1 MKHPI
6 VLPLTILF
14 SIFSIIPLINTV
26 LAASSL
32 DSTVPFWLVMA
43 FVIALFAFIAFVI
56 ALLKLSHM
64 ITALM
69 LSKNNESHLSISMPT
84 HSDSLSFSGKEEK
97 MMNKEYQS
105 NVQTEALTFSESH
118 NYPSSYVVSDISKRH
133 LIVLMIIAPAIIASL
148 GILAV
153 TIPADVAIAIVFLGL
168 LSFMIIVMIV
178 TAFYHFSKND

>member
-14 SIFSIIPLINTV
+14 SVFMIPLINTA
-26 LAASSL
+26 LAASSS
-32 DSTVPFWLVMA
+32 DSAAPFWFVIA

-56 ALLKLSHM
+56 ALLKLSQV
-64 ITALM
+64 ITLIF
-69 LSKNNESHLSISMPT
+69 SKNSESHLNLSMPT
-84 HSDSLSFSGKEEK
+84 HSDSLSLLNIEEK
-97 MMNKEYQS
+97 MMNK
-105 NVQTEALTFSESH
+105 A
-118 NYPSSYVVSDISKRH
+118 YPTSCIINTVSDVDAMFYTSKRR
-133 LIVLMIIAPAIIASL
+133 LMVIMIMGPAIIVIF

-178 TAFYHFSKND
+178 TAFYHFSKK